1 MREMRARGMGRQENA
16 RVLHLPKE
24 MIEIERRMERQAAKA
39 LTQRLI
45 GLNSKGKGNRLSKR
59 IYHRS

>member
-39 LTQRLI
+39 LIRLFSKQRPIQLPFPYI
-45 GLNSKGKGNRLSKR
+45 NNK
-59 IYHRS
+59 